1 MGRFII
7 RRILSSIPVLI
18 IVLCVSF
25 FITHFMP
32 GDPVRTML
40 GDKAPI
46 EQVEL
51 MRHEL
56 HLDLSI
62 GEQFSLWLSGIANRD
77 LGNSIFWKEPIV
89 DILIERIEP
98 TLMLAIIATAI
109 STLIGVPMGLMAAKH
124 HDQFFDRVF
133 SVFTLLSISFPAF
146 WMAIMAVQWFCVD
159 INIFPVAGYH
169 GIADKGLLHSL
180 YELALPG
187 IVLGIMYSGQ
197 IARMTRTTLLEV
209 MAQDYLRTARA
220 KGISE
225 KKVIDVHGFVNAIP
239 PIILVVGFSFASL
252 LGGSAVIEQLF
263 NIPGIGNLTIA
274 AVLKRDYP
282 LIQGALL
289 FIASIFIIVNMCT
302 DILCALVNPK
312 QRWGSYD

>member
-1 MGRFII
+1 M
-7 RRILSSIPVLI
+7 LSAIPVLI
-18 IVLCVSF
+18 IVVCVSF
-25 FITHFMP
+25 FITHLMP

-51 MRHEL
+51 MRHDL
-56 HLDLSI
+56 HLDLPI
-62 GEQFSLWLSGIANRD
+62 GQQFSIWLSGIANRD
-77 LGNSIFWKEPIV
+77 LGKSIFWKEPIIK
-89 DILIERIEP
+89 ILVERIEP
-98 TLMLAIIATAI
+98 TLLLAIIATLI
-109 STLIGVPMGLMAAKH
+109 SALIGVPMGLMAAKH
-124 HDQFFDRVF
+124 QDELFDRFF
-133 SVFTLLSISFPAF
+133 SVFTLLSVSLPAF

-169 GIADKGLLHSL
+169 GIAEKGFLHSL

-187 IVLGIMYSGQ
+187 LVLGLMYSGQ

-220 KGISE
+220 KGLSE
-225 KKVIDVHGFVNAIP
+225 KRVINVHGFMNAIP
-239 PIILVVGFSFASL
+239 PIILVIGFSFATL

-263 NIPGIGNLTIA
+263 NIPGIGNLTIS

-289 FIASIFIIVNMCT
+289 FIASIFIVVNMCT
-302 DILCALVNPK
+302 DIICGLVDPK
-312 QRWGSYD
+312 QRWGSYDE

>member
-1 MGRFII
+1 MRNFIFK
-7 RRILSSIPVLI
+7 RIVSSIPVLI
-18 IVLCVSF
+18 IVVCTSF
-25 FITHFMP
+25 FVTHLMP

-56 HLDLSI
+56 HLDKAI
-62 GEQFSLWLSGIANRD
+62 VEQFKIWIRNLANGD
-77 LGNSIFWKEPIV
+77 LGDSIFWKEPIL

-98 TLMLAIIATAI
+98 TLMLAII
-109 STLIGVPMGLMAAKH
+109 STFLSSFIGVPMGLMAAKH
-124 HDQFFDRVF
+124 HNEIFDRIF
-133 SVFTLLSISFPAF
+133 SIFTLLSVSLPAF

-169 GIADKGLLHSL
+169 GIQEKGLFFSL

-209 MAQDYLRTARA
+209 MEKDYLRTARA

-225 KKVIDVHGFVNAIP
+225 KNVINLHAFVNAIP
-239 PIILVVGFSFASL
+239 SIILVVGFSFATL

-289 FIASIFIIVNMCT
+289 LIASIFIVVNMCT

-312 QRWGSYD
+312 QRWSSYD